1 MNNKLTLEEK
11 SCNFETYEH
20 INKVQYFIQILVK
33 DLLDRALKHDQ
44 SKLASPEVELFT
56 EYTPQLSAM
65 TYGSEE
71 FNECKKKLTVALEHH
86 YAVNRHHPEHFPNG
100 IEDMNLLDL
109 VEMFC
114 DWKASSMRHNDG
126 NLLKSIE
133 INAKRFG
140 MTKQLTKIFENTAEL
155 IDE

>member
-1 MNNKLTLEEK
+1 MNNLTLEQK
-11 SCNFETYEH
+11 ACNFETYEH
-20 INKVQYFIQILVK
+20 IQQVQYFVQILVK

-44 SKLASPEVELFT
+44 SKLATPEVELFT
-56 EYTPQLSAM
+56 TETPNLATT

-71 FNECKKKLTVALEHH
+71 FNAAKKRLGPALEHH
-86 YAVNRHHPEHFPNG
+86 YAKNRHHPEHFPDG
-100 IEDMNLLDL
+100 IEGMNLLDL
-109 VEMFC
+109 IEMFC

-133 INAKRFG
+133 INAKRFE
-140 MTKQLTKIFENTAEL
+140 MSRQLTKIFENTAEL